1 MNEATEDGKFVAV
14 HFAGDRTGKKVVL
27 EMKWLALVEGVDIY
41 SGISFFK
48 FLKVQQVRI
57 MRFDLVDVHVVFLAA
72 FDQKAPKVLLLNLET
87 DRTSV
92 LSLAEFSRKVPLM
105 LKARK
110 KRFVEAGPL
119 LNACIAHIKAA
130 CIAWKKTED
139 DVQLPKNAVQF
150 SVAKA
155 AAPVTAPSTDE
166 NIAKKAAAGSV
177 KVLGFYLCLWYGIVT
192 SNIMLNSL
200 TASL

>member
-57 MRFDLVDVHVVFLAA
+57 MRFDVVDVHVVFLGV
-72 FDQKAPKVLLLNLET
+72 FDEKAPKVLLLNLET

-105 LKARK
+105 LQARK
-110 KRFVEAGPL
+110 KRIVNPGPL
-119 LNACIAHIKAA
+119 LSACIAHIKAA

-150 SVAKA
+150 SVARA
-155 AAPVTAPSTDE
+155 EAPVTAPSTDG

-177 KVLGFYLCLWYGIVT
+177 KVLGFYV
-192 SNIMLNSL
+192 
-200 TASL
+200 